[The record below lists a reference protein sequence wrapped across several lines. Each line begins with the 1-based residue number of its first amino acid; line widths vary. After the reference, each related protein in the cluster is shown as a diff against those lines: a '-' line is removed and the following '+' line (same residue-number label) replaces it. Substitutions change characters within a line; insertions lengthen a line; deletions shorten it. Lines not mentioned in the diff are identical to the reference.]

1 MPERPIL
8 IIDDDPAIR
17 TTVADILESEGYT
30 VATAINGADGL
41 QSLDRVDPAL
51 VLLDMRMPILDGWGF
66 ARALRSRGVQIP
78 ILVMTAAQD
87 ARRWAHEINA
97 RRLCRQTL
105 RSDRSARRGRTI
117 LSGRLSISD
126 LRNWRAAPLHS
137 GIVVLVMCAVLPRYA
152 RENAPKIGAYHAAAR
167 KNAAVRCGTTLLRNS
182 KSS

>member
-17 TTVADILESEGYT
+17 ATVAEILESEGYS

-66 ARALRSRGVQIP
+66 ARALRSRGVQVP

-97 RRLCRQTL
+97 EGYVAKPFDLLDLLDTV
-105 RSDRSARRGRTI
+105 GRFFP
-117 LSGRLSISD
+117 
-126 LRNWRAAPLHS
+126 AA
-137 GIVVLVMCAVLPRYA
+137 
-152 RENAPKIGAYHAAAR
+152 
-167 KNAAVRCGTTLLRNS
+167 
-182 KSS
+182 

>member
-17 TTVADILESEGYT
+17 ATVAEILESEGYS

-66 ARALRSRGVQIP
+66 ARALQTRGVQVP

-97 RRLCRQTL
+97 EGYVAKPFDLLDLLDTV
-105 RSDRSARRGRTI
+105 GRFFP
-117 LSGRLSISD
+117 
-126 LRNWRAAPLHS
+126 AA
-137 GIVVLVMCAVLPRYA
+137 
-152 RENAPKIGAYHAAAR
+152 
-167 KNAAVRCGTTLLRNS
+167 
-182 KSS
+182 